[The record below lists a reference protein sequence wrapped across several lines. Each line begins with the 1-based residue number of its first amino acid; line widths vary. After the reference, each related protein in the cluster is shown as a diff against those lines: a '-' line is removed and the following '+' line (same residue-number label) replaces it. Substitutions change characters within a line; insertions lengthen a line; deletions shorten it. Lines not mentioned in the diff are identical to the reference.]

1 MSIQYDKQTDS
12 LHILLTHDIGESYE
26 PESGNFVI
34 YIDHVEGQTEIVIEG
49 ASQFLSQAVK
59 SGANIKGYPASS
71 SNPSKPVW
79 EDVDSSMISA
89 FKYDESTQ
97 ILEVI
102 FHRTGLYR
110 YFDVPV
116 EEVEGLRGASSIGSY
131 MRSMII
137 DCYAFE
143 RGKSR
148 R

>member
-26 PESGNFVI
+26 PKSGNFVI
-34 YIDHVEGQTEIVIEG
+34 YIDHIDDQVELVIEG
-49 ASQFLSQAVK
+49 ASEFLAQAMK
-59 SGANIKGYPASS
+59 SGANIKGFSALS

-110 YFDVPV
+110 YFDVQADV
-116 EEVEGLRGASSIGSY
+116 VVGLREASSKGSY

-143 RGKSR
+143 KGKSR